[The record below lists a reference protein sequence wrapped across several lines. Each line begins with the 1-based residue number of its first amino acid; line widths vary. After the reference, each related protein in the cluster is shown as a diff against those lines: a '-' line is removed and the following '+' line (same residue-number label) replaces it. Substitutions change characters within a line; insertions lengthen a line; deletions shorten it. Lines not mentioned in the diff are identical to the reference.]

1 MSGAGGLSRI
11 AHWIRMFALRFS
23 HRARRRSC
31 ACSPCPK
38 EGTCSTE
45 SKSCYGT
52 KNDGKAG
59 GNCAQEE
66 PTEWVNSL
74 VVVQKPTGA
83 VRLFIDAR
91 DLNLAIK
98 RAQYPIKTIDE
109 VASCLKG
116 AITSAFW
123 MLQVASGS

>member
-1 MSGAGGLSRI
+1 MLK
-11 AHWIRMFALRFS
+11 L
-23 HRARRRSC
+23 C
-31 ACSPCPK
+31 
-38 EGTCSTE
+38 
-45 SKSCYGT
+45 T
-52 KNDGKAG
+52 KNDGKARS
-59 GNCAQEE
+59 NCAQEE

-74 VVVQKPTGA
+74 VVVQKPAGA

-98 RAQYPIKTIDE
+98 RPHYPMKTIDE